1 MKKCV
6 KFFKTKIN
14 KKPSTFCFKVS
25 DKKARTKNW
34 TKTRKKQHNK
44 MQKQIKEKKANDK
57 RKNKQKRRKPSGYIH
72 TQWRGCII
80 QCVK

>member
-34 TKTRKKQHNK
+34 TKTRKNQYNK
-44 MQKQIKEKKANDK
+44 NAKTNKGEKSK
-57 RKNKQKRRKPSGYIH
+57 
-72 TQWRGCII
+72 
-80 QCVK
+80 